1 MNMIKKIANNKIMMI
16 THIADIDGVGSL
28 VLAHKHYENLDYVL
42 CEIGELQEVLTTIDF
57 SPYEIIY
64 LCDLAIN
71 KSALEF
77 LNNHPEIT
85 TKLKHFDHHEK
96 CEINV
101 PSYVNSCTELN
112 GIPTCGTELFYN
124 YLVTLDDKFNHHFY
138 KTYVEATREQD
149 NYSFT
154 KEEKNAKMLA
164 FILELIGPLAYID
177 MICSLNDA
185 EDFKVPKLYSDLYQ
199 SDLEKQESYVNTA
212 NKDLLITSYKEYKI
226 GITIKEQYRSIVGNK
241 ICKLRPELDFVMM
254 INFNRNSVSLRSI
267 KETVDLNKIGMEF
280 HSNGGGHK
288 NAAGFIIDKESIPKL
303 KEYINLYLDNLSK

>member
-1 MNMIKKIANNKIMMI
+1 MIKKIANNKIMMI

-28 VLAHKHYENLDYVL
+28 VLAQKHYKNLDYVL
-42 CEIGELQEVLTTIDF
+42 CELEELREVLTTTDF
-57 SPYEIIY
+57 SNYEIIY

-71 KSALEF
+71 KNIFEF

-85 TKLKHFDHHEK
+85 TKLKYFDHHEK

-101 PSYVNSCTELN
+101 PSYVNSCIEIN

-124 YLVTLDDKFNHHFY
+124 YLVTLDDKFNCPFY
-138 KTYVEATREQD
+138 KIYVEATREQD

-164 FILELIGPLAYID
+164 FILELLGPLPYID

-185 EDFKVPKLYSDLYQ
+185 EDFKLPKFYSDLYQ

-212 NKDLLITSYKEYKI
+212 NNDLLITNYKKYKI
-226 GITIKEQYRSIVGNK
+226 GVTIKEQYRSIVGNK
-241 ICKLRPELDFVMM
+241 ICKLKPELDFIMI
-254 INFNRNSVSLRSI
+254 INFSRNSVSLRSV
-267 KETVDLNKIGMEF
+267 KDNVDLNQIGREF
-280 HSNGGGHK
+280 HPNGGGHK
-288 NAAGFIIDKESIPKL
+288 SAAGFLIDRESIPKL